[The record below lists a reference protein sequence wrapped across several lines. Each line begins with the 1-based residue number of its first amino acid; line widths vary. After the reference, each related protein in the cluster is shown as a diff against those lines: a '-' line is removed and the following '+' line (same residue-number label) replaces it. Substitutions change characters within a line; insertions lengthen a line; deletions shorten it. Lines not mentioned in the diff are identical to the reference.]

1 MASGSRAQ
9 KELFDSKMND
19 LLDQTSELK
28 KRCLLISNT
37 LKSSNLEKYLNDIDS
52 EVEELCNMIDSD
64 DELESS
70 LSDFLKTVKQWGSFS
85 LVDSED
91 LLYSSE
97 KEYIQV
103 KKESQIISKK
113 LDLLLSEINSWFDN
127 IAHIRRKKQTN
138 KANEIKKVKE
148 TRSQLIEIDGKI
160 LPAKDTEL
168 RVFSKNIARGT
179 KFTSPSITELIIS
192 VRDSILEVEENAA
205 LLVSHIAIV
214 EEQLST
220 EITTVEKGINWFEL
234 LNNALEFRERDSPP
248 NHPLSEP
255 EIERL
260 VDGEI
265 REKLQTAK
273 EILIPM
279 DIKNAL
285 FKQQTKRIEAIDF
298 SVLNSEGRNLSESII
313 KALNKMW
320 PLKDGYIKDYFN
332 RITEIEESIAERHSI
347 LSDGISSKLERHFK
361 NDIFGKYI
369 VHYSLWDEKS
379 YIYHSKREWHR
390 YPNYFFCLDEI
401 KDSPLLKTRID
412 EIIKLPINSKLCAE
426 CLLER
431 VSIEQALILDSIDAS
446 GDLFGLYQKGV
457 DIELMFSL
465 SDAEDSGWFN
475 ALLDNHEHHEQ
486 IMAVR
491 RHPFDSNLWDS
502 FLAKKIEL
510 WQLIVLSNTGFS
522 AATLSEMCEG
532 EHPWKEAEEYYGP
545 LNDVEDR
552 MKDLLGIYGPK
563 NTDGSDESMQ
573 VLSLTDICKSV
584 GEVAQYT
591 SHKQKKTKSKIVRK
605 RRSSYRID

>member
-28 KRCLLISNT
+28 KRCLLISNS
-37 LKSSNLEKYLNDIDS
+37 LKSSSLEKYLNDIDS
-52 EVEELCNMIDSD
+52 EVQELCNMIDSD

-70 LSDFLKTVKQWGSFS
+70 LSDFLKTIKQWGSFS
-85 LVDSED
+85 LVASEN
-91 LLYSSE
+91 LLSSSE
-97 KEYIQV
+97 REFIQV
-103 KKESQIISKK
+103 KKESQIISKS
-113 LDLLLSEINSWFDN
+113 LDYLLSEINIWFDN
-127 IAHIRRKKQTN
+127 ISYNPKKPTN
-138 KANEIKKVKE
+138 KAKDIRIVIK
-148 TRSQLIEIDGKI
+148 TRSQLIEIDDNI

-192 VRDSILEVEENAA
+192 VRDSIREVEENAA

-214 EEQLST
+214 EEQLSA

-265 REKLQTAK
+265 REKLHTAK

-285 FKQQTKRIEAIDF
+285 FKQQTKRIQAIDF
-298 SVLNSEGRNLSESII
+298 SVLNSKGRNLSKSII

-320 PLKDGYIKDYFN
+320 PLKDGYIKDYFSQ
-332 RITEIEESIAERHSI
+332 ITEIEESIAERHKI
-347 LSDGISSKLERHFK
+347 LSDGISSKLERHFN

-401 KDSPLLKTRID
+401 KDSPLRKTRID

-431 VSIEQALILDSIDAS
+431 LSIEQALILDSIDAS
-446 GDLFGLYQKGV
+446 GDLFGLYQEGV

-475 ALLDNHEHHEQ
+475 ALLDNHEHHKQ

-491 RHPFDSNLWDS
+491 RHPFDSNLWDA

-532 EHPWKEAEEYYGP
+532 DHPWKEAEEYYGP
-545 LNDVEDR
+545 ANDVEDR

-563 NTDGSDESMQ
+563 NTDRSDESMQ

-591 SHKQKKTKSKIVRK
+591 SHKQKKTKSKIIRK

>member
-28 KRCLLISNT
+28 KRCLLISNS
-37 LKSSNLEKYLNDIDS
+37 LKSSSLEKYLNDIDS
-52 EVEELCNMIDSD
+52 EVQELCNMIDSD

-70 LSDFLKTVKQWGSFS
+70 LSDFLKTIKQWGSFS
-85 LVDSED
+85 LVASEN
-91 LLYSSE
+91 LLSSSE
-97 KEYIQV
+97 REFIQV
-103 KKESQIISKK
+103 KNESQIISKS
-113 LDLLLSEINSWFDN
+113 LDYLLSEINIWFDN
-127 IAHIRRKKQTN
+127 ISYNPKKPTN
-138 KANEIKKVKE
+138 KAKDIRIVIK
-148 TRSQLIEIDGKI
+148 TRSQLIEIDDNI

-192 VRDSILEVEENAA
+192 VRDSIREVEENAA

-214 EEQLST
+214 EEQLSA

-265 REKLQTAK
+265 REKLHTAK

-285 FKQQTKRIEAIDF
+285 FKQQTKRIQAIDF
-298 SVLNSEGRNLSESII
+298 SVLNSKGRNLSKSII

-320 PLKDGYIKDYFN
+320 PLKDGYIKDYFSQ
-332 RITEIEESIAERHSI
+332 ITEIEESIAERHKI
-347 LSDGISSKLERHFK
+347 LSDGISSKLERHFN

-401 KDSPLLKTRID
+401 KDSPLRNTRID

-431 VSIEQALILDSIDAS
+431 LSIEQALILDSIDAS
-446 GDLFGLYQKGV
+446 GDLFGLYQEGV

-475 ALLDNHEHHEQ
+475 ALLDNHEHHKQ

-491 RHPFDSNLWDS
+491 RHPFDSNLWDA

-532 EHPWKEAEEYYGP
+532 DHPWKEAEEYYGP
-545 LNDVEDR
+545 ANDVEDR

-563 NTDGSDESMQ
+563 NTDRSDESMQ

-591 SHKQKKTKSKIVRK
+591 SHKQKKTKSKIIRK

>member
-1 MASGSRAQ
+1 MASTTRAQ

-28 KRCLLISNT
+28 KRCLLINNS
-37 LKSSNLEKYLNDIDS
+37 LKSSSLEKYLNDIDS
-52 EVEELCNMIDSD
+52 EVQELCNMIDSD

-85 LVDSED
+85 LVASEN
-91 LLYSSE
+91 LLSSSE
-97 KEYIQV
+97 REFIQV
-103 KKESQIISKK
+103 KNESQIISKS
-113 LDLLLSEINSWFDN
+113 LDYLLSEINIWFDN
-127 IAHIRRKKQTN
+127 ISYNPKKPTN
-138 KANEIKKVKE
+138 KAKDIRIVIK
-148 TRSQLIEIDGKI
+148 TRSQLIEIDDNI
-160 LPAKDTEL
+160 LPAKNTEL

-192 VRDSILEVEENAA
+192 VRDSIREVEENAA

-214 EEQLST
+214 EEQLSA

-265 REKLQTAK
+265 REKLHTAK

-298 SVLNSEGRNLSESII
+298 SVLNSKGRNLSERII

-320 PLKDGYIKDYFN
+320 PLKDGYIKDYFSQ
-332 RITEIEESIAERHSI
+332 ITEIEESIAERHKI

-401 KDSPLLKTRID
+401 KDSPLRKTRID

-431 VSIEQALILDSIDAS
+431 LSVEQALILDSIDAS
-446 GDLFGLYQKGV
+446 GDLFGLYQEGV

-475 ALLDNHEHHEQ
+475 ALLDNHEHHKQ

-491 RHPFDSNLWDS
+491 RHPFDSNLWDA

-545 LNDVEDR
+545 ANDVEDR

-591 SHKQKKTKSKIVRK
+591 LQKQKKTKSKIVRK